1 MIRQKMN
8 TEPSQNKSNL
18 TSGSVVKYMVLPR
31 ILPRIAEFISTGFQT
46 LAFFI
51 ACVFS
56 TARLIPNAHP
66 YLRPANIGTFGIMSV
81 ITAAAQN
88 LRFRKENIDQI
99 IIFTTIIA
107 AIVLLALQVF
117 SLLLAFI
124 MPSAMAQIA
133 AIFNPYAGTGIAAA
147 SGGDGSFDIAMIL
160 LDRVFGIPGLF
171 NSCVSTGVPCT
182 GISSS
187 GLNSATE
194 VQAAGGVF
202 PWPFHEGLHQMY
214 LFYSSAL
221 LVVGVFIFIYFIM
234 VVVIETAQTGTPFG
248 RRFNSVWAPIRMV
261 VAIGL
266 LIPFAFG
273 MNAAQY
279 ITLYA
284 AKWGSGLA
292 TTAWFNFNTSL
303 SQLTSQDLVGTP
315 KAQNAMQLLAFAS
328 ISRACMYNE
337 SRNFNYPADVISAAG
352 NRSLSM
358 DGYLVKVDPVLANS
372 FRLFATASYSDALS
386 FYGNGNVLIRIG
398 DKDPFHTD
406 STLAPAYA
414 LDKGMV
420 HSACGEMVLPT
431 TSLTGA
437 GATYISDAY
446 YTLAK
451 KLFAGNLIPDNFAS
465 TTGGQ
470 DCNSVANI
478 GDLGD
483 LLNTSSVAW
492 MTARIKSDGTASAGV
507 GNADYFN
514 SASTKA
520 AALQSVTEVVQ
531 CIINNGAAAE
541 IASGSFAVPQDL
553 LLRGWAGAGIWYN
566 KIAAQNGSLISA
578 ASSLPT
584 VVKYPITMERV
595 ARAKLRVDP
604 NVSASDLYNPQ
615 RSGEQALSLPRG
627 DGELAAAKAYY
638 ELYNYW
644 LKDSNRIG
652 KASTSGNFF
661 GEMLSELFGLDGLY
675 SITDNADV
683 HPLARLVGVGK
694 GLIDATIRNLSVGT
708 GALFGGVIASYS
720 DNDAIKIGGQLADV
734 VADVMFSVATI
745 GLTAGFV
752 LYYVIPFL
760 PFIYFFFAVGNW
772 LKTVFEA
779 MVGVPLWA
787 LAHIRIDGNG
797 LPGDAA
803 MNGYY
808 LIFEIFLRP
817 IMIIFGLIAGIS
829 VFAAMAA
836 VLHDIWDIVLANVG
850 GTGATEQ
857 ATMIESIRG
866 PVDKLFYLVVYTI
879 ILYMMA
885 VSSFKLVELIPQQIL
900 RWMGANVSSFVD
912 QSQDAAGGLVQYA
925 AIGGGHMFG
934 QLTGGTKDA
943 MSGMRAPGS

>member
-1 MIRQKMN
+1 
-8 TEPSQNKSNL
+8 
-18 TSGSVVKYMVLPR
+18 MVLPR
-31 ILPRIAEFISTGFQT
+31 ILPRIAEFISTGFKT

-56 TARLIPNAHP
+56 TAQLIPSSHP
-66 YLRPANIGTFGIMSV
+66 YLRSANVGTFGIMAV
-81 ITAAAQN
+81 ISAAANN

-99 IIFTTIIA
+99 IIFTTIIV
-107 AIVLLALQVF
+107 AIALLALQIF

-133 AIFNPYAGTGIAAA
+133 AIFNPYSATGVGAA

-160 LDRVFGIPGLF
+160 LDRVFGVPGLF

-182 GISSS
+182 GINSS
-187 GLNSATE
+187 GLNSVTE
-194 VQAAGGVF
+194 TQAAGGTF
-202 PWPFHEGLHQMY
+202 PWAFHEGLHQMY

-292 TTAWFNFNTSL
+292 TTAWFSFNTNL

-328 ISRACMYNE
+328 LALACEHNE
-337 SRNFNYPADVISAAG
+337 ERNFNYPADVVATLG
-352 NRSLSM
+352 FNR
-358 DGYLVKVDPVLANS
+358 DIEGYLVKVDPVLANS
-372 FRLFATASYSDALS
+372 SADYTVATYAQALS
-386 FYGNGNVLIRIG
+386 FYGNGNILIRFG
-398 DKDPFHTD
+398 DEDPFRFN
-406 STLAPAYA
+406 STITPAYA
-414 LDKGMV
+414 LEKGMIYP
-420 HSACGEMVLPT
+420 ACGELVIPT
-431 TSLTGA
+431 SDLSGVGSRYIYEGYYSLIMALWG
-437 GATYISDAY
+437 
-446 YTLAK
+446 
-451 KLFAGNLIPDNFAS
+451 
-465 TTGGQ
+465 GGQ
-470 DCNSVANI
+470 NFPTSTAPGAQDCDSIANLDALWMI
-478 GDLGD
+478 MDD
-483 LLNTSSVAW
+483 SSEAW
-492 MTARIKSDGTASAGV
+492 MASRIKDNGTAASGV

-514 SASTKA
+514 NAATKA
-520 AALQSVTEVVQ
+520 SALQDVTDIIQ
-531 CIINNGAAAE
+531 CFINNGAAEE
-541 IASGSFAVPQDL
+541 IASGSFAVPTDL
-553 LLRGWAGAGIWYN
+553 LMRGWAGAGIWYN

-578 ASSLPT
+578 AGSLPT
-584 VVKYPITMERV
+584 VVNYPITMERV

-604 NVSASDLYNPQ
+604 NVSASDLYNPH
-615 RSGEQALSLPRG
+615 RSAGEALRLPRG
-627 DGELAAAKAYY
+627 DAELTAAKAYY
-638 ELYNYW
+638 ELYDYW
-644 LKDSNRIG
+644 LKDSDRIG
-652 KASTSGNFF
+652 KTSTSGNFF
-661 GEMLSELFGLDGLY
+661 GVMLSALFGLDGLY
-675 SITDNADV
+675 SITDNASV

-720 DNDAIKIGGQLADV
+720 DNAGVQMGGQLADV

-817 IMIIFGLIAGIS
+817 IMIIFGLVAGIS

-900 RWMGANVSSFVD
+900 RWLGANVPSFVD

-943 MSGMRAPGS
+943 MSGMKAPGK